1 VEVTT
6 AVTSM
11 ASLTRKPRS
20 KYWFACFRDVNG
32 KQHRRSTRQT
42 DRKKALKVAEQ
53 YEQVGKR
60 KLAPRTVRET
70 LAELYR
76 EIYSETLPVATV
88 RKFIADWLQTKESEV
103 SAGTLAFYKK
113 SIAKFLKFL
122 GPAADLDLASITR
135 NTVLEFRNSIAKR
148 NAPATANADL
158 KAIKMICKA
167 AKRDGYIAEDPAE
180 FVETVR
186 KGSDQARR
194 PFTISEIQRVLSV
207 SDAEWKC
214 LILFGL

>member
-1 VEVTT
+1 
-6 AVTSM
+6 M

-32 KQHRRSTRQT
+32 KQRRRSTRQT
-42 DRKKALKVAEQ
+42 VRKKALKVAEQ
-53 YEQVGKR
+53 FEQVGQR
-60 KLAPRTVRET
+60 KLAPRQSGKLWLSSIGRSAAKRFPWRRYANSSPTGF
-70 LAELYR
+70 
-76 EIYSETLPVATV
+76 IQNN
-88 RKFIADWLQTKESEV
+88 RK
-103 SAGTLAFYKK
+103 YPP
-113 SIAKFLKFL
+113 AKFLEFL

-135 NTVLEFRNSIAKR
+135 NTVLEFRNGIAKR

-167 AKRDGYIAEDPAE
+167 AKRDGYIIEDPAE

-186 KGSDQARR
+186 KGSEQARR
-194 PFTISEIQRVLSV
+194 PFTISEIQRLLSV
-207 SDAEWKC
+207 ADAEWKS